1 VSDVIGAIVAIVVG
15 AGGVLLLFWALNA
28 VVERLPDR
36 WEARLK
42 PLVFIGP
49 AVLLITAFLLYP
61 ALDTFR
67 RSFLDASSDNWA
79 GFENYAWLVTDPSV
93 RETLFNNLLWI
104 LFVPTVTVLIGLVIA
119 VLADRLSPRWE
130 SVTKSTIFLPM
141 AISFVGAS
149 TIWGFVYAWRPPGR
163 PQIGLLNG
171 IVVGLGE
178 GLSALST
185 RLGGGPIEW
194 NPITWEQ
201 SSPIN
206 DFALMYIMVWLEAGF
221 AMVLLS
227 AAIKSVPEDTIE
239 AARID
244 GASEFQI
251 FSRVV
256 VPQIRSTIAVVVT
269 TLLILVL
276 KVFDIVRVRTN
287 GRFGTDIVA
296 NRFINELITFRQFG
310 HAAAIVVALMLVT
323 VPVMIWNIRR
333 FREQEATR

>member
-1 VSDVIGAIVAIVVG
+1 VSSVIGAIIAIVVG
-15 AGGVLLLFWALNA
+15 VGGVMLLFWMLNA
-28 VVERLPDR
+28 VVERLPER

-42 PLVFIGP
+42 PVVFIGP
-49 AVLLITAFLLYP
+49 AVLLISAFLLYP

-79 GFENYAWLVTDPSV
+79 GFENYAWLVTDESV

-104 LFVPTVTVLIGLVIA
+104 VFVPTVTVAIGLAIA
-119 VLADRLSPRWE
+119 VLADRLTPRWE
-130 SVTKSTIFLPM
+130 SVAKSTIFLPM

-149 TIWGFVYAWRPPGR
+149 TIWGFVYAWRPLGR

-171 IVVGLGE
+171 IWT
-178 GLSALST
+178 A
-185 RLGGGPIEW
+185 LGG

-206 DFALMYIMVWLEAGF
+206 DFALMNIMVWLEAGF

-251 FSRVV
+251 FWRVV

-296 NRFINELITFRQFG
+296 NRFITELITFRQFG
-310 HAAAIVVALMLVT
+310 HAATIVVALILVT
-323 VPVMIWNIRR
+323 VPVMVWNIRR